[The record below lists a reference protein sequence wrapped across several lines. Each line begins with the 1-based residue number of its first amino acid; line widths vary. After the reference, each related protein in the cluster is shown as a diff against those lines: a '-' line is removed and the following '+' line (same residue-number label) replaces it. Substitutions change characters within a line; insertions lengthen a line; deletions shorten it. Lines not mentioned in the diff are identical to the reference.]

1 MRKYP
6 KVIETV
12 GTDRVSGRITKR
24 FTRVENEQE
33 EAFVR
38 EMDKT
43 SLYKAVKRE
52 AEELREQ

>member
-12 GTDRVSGRITKR
+12 GTDRVSGKITKR
-24 FTRVENEQE
+24 LTRVENEQE

-38 EMDKT
+38 DMDRR
-43 SLYKAVKRE
+43 SLYKAVKEE
-52 AEELREQ
+52 AQERREQ

>member
-12 GTDRVSGRITKR
+12 GTDRVSGKITKR
-24 FTRVENEQE
+24 LTRVENEQE

-38 EMDKT
+38 DMDKT
-43 SLYKAVKRE
+43 SLYKAVKKE
-52 AEELREQ
+52 AEQRREQ